1 MRYRLFTLII
11 LLALALS
18 CCGTREE
25 AKQGVVQ
32 VPTAPPGQNFECW
45 SAPKRSTAAPRE
57 SLPGHL
63 IIGYGRS
70 YSNYNLYSRAIS
82 STDPVLIAKQVEWYP
97 SESVA
102 PVSSDGK
109 YLWYW
114 ISGDDHSFSVFVN
127 QVGVQNQQVVPF
139 AGIYWGEAIGWSA
152 DGRCL
157 IRWAEGGNAIAYRL
171 SAGALQRRTFPGVS
185 LGQVSV
191 SPDGQWWA
199 WPCPGGICLMTPA
212 GQQVQHPALEI
223 PHDVEGGHFF
233 ERGLI
238 RWSPDSHT
246 MVFVYARVNPANLDR
261 LRFVEFN
268 GNAITS
274 YDEVEI
280 LDILNMNWSPDG
292 EHLLLADR
300 LGVPHI
306 YDKSTKKATDIFTP
320 YGYAESVVPAWSP
333 TGEHIAFAGKDG
345 QTIYIMN
352 AESTEIS
359 EPISMPTEELPDAH
373 VQYLL
378 WAP

>member
-1 MRYRLFTLII
+1 MIII

-18 CCGTREE
+18 GCGTRKE
-25 AKQGVVQ
+25 ARPAVVQ
-32 VPTAPPGQNFECW
+32 VPTAPPGQDFECW
-45 SAPKRSTAAPRE
+45 SAPNRATTAPRE
-57 SLPGHL
+57 SLTGHL

-70 YSNYNLYSRAIS
+70 HSNYNLYSRAIS
-82 STDPVLIAKQVEWYP
+82 STDSVLIAKQVEGYSP
-97 SESVA
+97 EDVA
-102 PVSSDGK
+102 PVSPDGK

-114 ISGDDHSFSVFVN
+114 IRRDDHRPSIFVD
-127 QVGVQNQQVVPF
+127 QVGVQNQQAVPF

-157 IRWAEGGNAIAYRL
+157 IRRAEGGNAIAYRL
-171 SAGALQRRTFPGVS
+171 SDGALQRRTFPGVD
-185 LGQVSV
+185 LGRISV

-292 EHLLLADR
+292 EHLLLAEHS
-300 LGVPHI
+300 GVPHI
-306 YDKSTKKATDIFTP
+306 YDRSTKKATDISTS
-320 YGYAESVVPAWSP
+320 YGYAELVVPAWSP
-333 TGEHIAFAGKDG
+333 TGEHIAFVGIDG
-345 QTIYIMN
+345 QNLYIMN
-352 AESTEIS
+352 AEGTEIS
-359 EPISMPTEELPDAH
+359 EPIPMPTDEPPDAH
-373 VQYLL
+373 VQYLF
-378 WAP
+378 WVP